1 MSVLIDEQP
10 HGVSV
15 DYVRNYNLKL
25 LLDAVKFHGPIS
37 RSDLARLVG
46 LSPPTVSSLVGHLLE
61 RDLLKEAELEST
73 NIGRPP
79 QLFHYNE
86 SAGYVIGVEINYT
99 SIRSSMAN
107 LSGKLIHTIEEP
119 RNKYIGVNESID
131 QCKTIIDRLLS
142 QSGINWD
149 KVLALSVAVPGITD
163 SQNGIVIL
171 AKNLYGWY
179 QVPLGRILQETYH
192 IPIIVENDLRCAALG
207 EYAYGAARGQDTFV
221 IVGLREGV
229 GCALMVNGQVLQG
242 HNFMAGEIGYMCANI
257 SSIRNT
263 VAKRGYLES
272 YFDMQ
277 FIREKVSKALR
288 QGTRSS
294 LDAFTPGEENEITM
308 KDILDHAMQNDELAL
323 EVASLIANGLAFT
336 ITNITVVCDPE
347 LVVLG
352 SDFGIGG
359 EFLISE
365 VRRLVNDQIPFQ
377 PEIVLSSLGSNSV
390 LSGAL
395 HMAIATAEERILGDL
410 SN

>member
-1 MSVLIDEQP
+1 
-10 HGVSV
+10 
-15 DYVRNYNLKL
+15 
-25 LLDAVKFHGPIS
+25 
-37 RSDLARLVG
+37 
-46 LSPPTVSSLVGHLLE
+46 
-61 RDLLKEAELEST
+61 
-73 NIGRPP
+73 
-79 QLFHYNE
+79 
-86 SAGYVIGVEINYT
+86 
-99 SIRSSMAN
+99 MAN

-323 EVASLIANGLAFT
+323 EIASLITNGLAFT